1 MFMTTMDICYC
12 VLILAGAFCLVAL
25 GVLFIRTST
34 AIKQT
39 GDTVEMAQDTLKRVD
54 KILDDV
60 NYKLDLLNAPVE
72 TVAKFF
78 DPQRPKFNP
87 LKMMMSFIFNNFR
100 NWCSCWD
107 VIGTKKRK
115 RVKRRIKR

>member
-1 MFMTTMDICYC
+1 MKEILSTLNDAQKDAAMCIDGP

-39 GDTVEMAQDTLKRVD
+39 GDTVEMAHDTLKRVD
-54 KILDDV
+54 KVLDDV

-87 LKMMMSFIFNNFR
+87 LKMMMSFI
-100 NWCSCWD
+100 
-107 VIGTKKRK
+107 KKK
-115 RVKRRIKR
+115 